1 MNRSFRERIESQD
14 KNDVMGTLEYVR
26 MESREETSRL
36 FVENLLKESEFSVEK
51 IASLANVKV
60 EFVNDVKEDLKAK

>member
-1 MNRSFRERIESQD
+1 
-14 KNDVMGTLEYVR
+14 MGTLEYVR

-36 FVENLLKESEFSVEK
+36 VVENLLKELQLPVEK
-51 IASLANVKV
+51 IASLANVTV

>member
-1 MNRSFRERIESQD
+1 MD
-14 KNDVMGTLEYVR
+14 TLEYVR

-51 IASLANVKV
+51 IASLANVSV
-60 EFVNDVKEDLKAK
+60 DFVNEVKNKLSSQ